1 MEIQGTNIS
10 MIRGDSESINN
21 LTSTAIDKA
30 LSANMGRE
38 LFQSVSNGKGLIAT
52 AITDKGGSAS
62 GSDTLGELATAI
74 TNLPSGG
81 GVIDLVGSLTHS
93 GEYSGPSYLTA
104 KNSRMAGNSLTGE
117 VILVLQGGQ
126 TSLYENIIFVIETA
140 PAGVA
145 LFETPQANWSY
156 INPTQRLFCCVIT
169 GVYQKINVNCN
180 MNARDSV
187 NDTVTAS
194 LQITYA

>member
-1 MEIQGTNIS
+1 MTCS
-10 MIRGDSESINN
+10 HHFRS
-21 LTSTAIDKA
+21 
-30 LSANMGRE
+30 
-38 LFQSVSNGKGLIAT
+38 
-52 AITDKGGSAS
+52 
-62 GSDTLGELATAI
+62 
-74 TNLPSGG
+74 G

-93 GEYSGPSYLTA
+93 GEYNSPSYLRA
-104 KNSRMAGNSLTGE
+104 ENSRMAGNSLTGE

-126 TSLYENIIFVIETA
+126 TSMYENIIFVIETA

-145 LFETPQANWSY
+145 LFETPQANWSDR
-156 INPTQRLFCCVIT
+156 NPARRLFCCVIT